1 MVKSQRGP
9 QPAAAPVKL
18 HMATSEFEGL
28 TSDYSSP
35 SKDFEFGRTIDD
47 RQAAQNARRMED
59 RSARGHGL
67 TSDEPM
73 SCDIQSLTQN
83 SKFEA
88 FISNN
93 NMVTLFK
100 NRNRVNDETAGQML
114 KHG

>member
-1 MVKSQRGP
+1 
-9 QPAAAPVKL
+9 
-18 HMATSEFEGL
+18 MATSEVEIL

-35 SKDFEFGRTIDD
+35 SKDFEFGRTIDA
-47 RQAAQNARRMED
+47 RQPGDFTRRHED

-83 SKFEA
+83 SKA

-93 NMVTLFK
+93 NMVTLF
-100 NRNRVNDETAGQML
+100 RNRRVNEDKLEMMQNQ
-114 KHG
+114 KHGKSEILFD